1 MCDEEEVGDRTPE
14 MGGDNSADL
23 VMLELW
29 RVEFGSDSL
38 LDLVRAK
45 MLFV

>member
-1 MCDEEEVGDRTPE
+1 MYDEEEVGERTPE

-29 RVEFGSDSL
+29 RVEVGVDSL
-38 LDLVRAK
+38 LDLVREE

>member
-1 MCDEEEVGDRTPE
+1 MYDEEEMGERTPE
-14 MGGDNSADL
+14 MGDNSADL

-29 RVEFGSDSL
+29 RVEVGSDNL
-38 LDLVRAK
+38 LDLVREE